1 MIKHSL
7 LAAAAAVALL
17 ATPAFADEKPSA
29 DEAKKLSEAAAALG
43 YTGGTAE
50 KEAEATGVYEID
62 DAKSKDGMQYDLK
75 FDKDFK
81 LLSVTRD

>member
-1 MIKHSL
+1 MKHSIFAA
-7 LAAAAAVALL
+7 LAAAAMF
-17 ATPAFADEKPSA
+17 ATPAFADSKPSD
-29 DEAKKLSEAAAALG
+29 DEAKKLTEAAAALG

-50 KEAEATGVYEID
+50 KETEGTGVYEID
-62 DAKSKDGMQYDLK
+62 DAKLKDGSQYDLK

>member
-1 MIKHSL
+1 MNRTIFAI
-7 LAAAAAVALL
+7 AAAATMFAF
-17 ATPAFADEKPSA
+17 PAFADEKPSA
-29 DEAKKLSEAAAALG
+29 DEAKKLTAAAEALG

-50 KEAEATGVYEID
+50 KESEATGVYEID
-62 DAKSKDGMQYDLK
+62 DAKSKDGGQYDLK